1 MEATIVHELFHIV
14 QYSNYNNSDYSWINE
29 ALSTGVEMSFVK
41 AKKYIPD
48 QKNPILN
55 NDLYKKGLHGLTSA
69 SDGYSVGIFINY
81 LSYRFGL
88 GIFSTILDESKRQI
102 IGGQKASPIKV
113 LQRAITRLARKQA
126 PDKRQWSNLD
136 FIWKDFTNTF
146 LREKTDPAYIDKRLN
161 CKMPFTNKAY
171 NLTVGEKQKT
181 EQWVVHIPSLS
192 LKPLA
197 SRIYNIKPSK
207 WNDEDKAILDCDISF
222 SPQDVESFEVI
233 TQLSFA
239 NEKGK
244 MAILPSQ
251 TRSIGTLSKNKNNQ
265 SFSLELKKKQRFN
278 LLSIIPIGFGA
289 DKGPGIAQVAYT
301 LSCQLRKEEDIEI
314 GQNVPISTSAIDAYW
329 WAYWQTAVQ
338 IKGSAGNKLDILN
351 ASPLD
356 DMSRTAHA
364 EWKPIKQE
372 IRQVDEEMEHYTEL
386 LEPITSIAYEY
397 QNLRNEYADS
407 INALIINKKITPNE
421 YKEAARILE
430 SKKLSSAQSLST

>member
-1 MEATIVHELFHIV
+1 
-14 QYSNYNNSDYSWINE
+14 
-29 ALSTGVEMSFVK
+29 
-41 AKKYIPD
+41 
-48 QKNPILN
+48 
-55 NDLYKKGLHGLTSA
+55 
-69 SDGYSVGIFINY
+69 
-81 LSYRFGL
+81 
-88 GIFSTILDESKRQI
+88 
-102 IGGQKASPIKV
+102 
-113 LQRAITRLARKQA
+113 
-126 PDKRQWSNLD
+126 
-136 FIWKDFTNTF
+136 
-146 LREKTDPAYIDKRLN
+146 
-161 CKMPFTNKAY
+161 
-171 NLTVGEKQKT
+171 
-181 EQWVVHIPSLS
+181 
-192 LKPLA
+192 
-197 SRIYNIKPSK
+197 
-207 WNDEDKAILDCDISF
+207 
-222 SPQDVESFEVI
+222 
-233 TQLSFA
+233 
-239 NEKGK
+239 

-430 SKKLSSAQSLST
+430 SKKLSSAQSNKLSEITNHYFSLHNVCSEASSADQAFSSVKTIGMKGEVVVSSSRLRSLYLSNKKLPEKDEIERVLKRFHFSLSKLAPAKKALNDFGKYWKKNENEANAIIAEIKRLYPQIK